1 MCADERA
8 AGQFYIGG
16 YVMKADPVNNDGSVT
31 SSGWGYLAM
40 VCVYLY
46 GVIYCA
52 SWQGITWLYA
62 SEIYPLHI
70 RSVSALP
77 TFVPLPSPRCAVH
90 AQL

>member
-1 MCADERA
+1 
-8 AGQFYIGG
+8 
-16 YVMKADPVNNDGSVT
+16 MKADPVNNDGSVT

-70 RSVSALP
+70 RSVSRFFPPASLP
-77 TFVPLPSPRCAVH
+77 PFLVPFPAACAVH
-90 AQL
+90 AQR